1 MSNITDEGE
10 DKSDDEEQE
19 QGVDTMDTQ
28 IVADVDDS
36 QSSAS
41 ACSSNIT
48 TPPLL
53 TPCTR
58 PTPGKRMHYKR
69 DAIEEKLL
77 QIIGKPEKEPDED
90 EIFCLGLATLLR
102 KIKDPQ
108 RKEYTKLQL
117 QQTMYNC
124 MYDSSQPNVGL
135 TQQIPMPMSHS
146 QQSYNYGV
154 NTDGSAF
161 TYF

>member
-1 MSNITDEGE
+1 MLLMGGE
-10 DKSDDEEQE
+10 DKSDDEGQE

-28 IVADVDDS
+28 IVADVEDL

-48 TPPLL
+48 TPPPL

-58 PTPGKRMHYKR
+58 PAPGKRMHYKK
-69 DAIEEKLL
+69 DAVEEKLL

-108 RKEYTKLQL
+108 KKGVHKVAVAADNVQLYVWFITAQCRSDTVSTSTSSYAYVTPSAKLQL
-117 QQTMYNC
+117 WCKY
-124 MYDSSQPNVGL
+124 
-135 TQQIPMPMSHS
+135 
-146 QQSYNYGV
+146 
-154 NTDGSAF
+154 
-161 TYF
+161 